1 MFTRCEFQPDQL
13 DARIALLRKISGAAE
28 LSYIVFRINYEPSK
42 VSIKV
47 CTFDGEVL
55 QKDVYLSWLLRI
67 SDQELKD
74 FTNNYLRS

>member
-13 DARIALLRKISGAAE
+13 DNKVALLRKISGAAE
-28 LSYIVFRINYEPSK
+28 LSYVVFRMNYEPSK

-67 SDQELKD
+67 SEQELID
-74 FTNNYLRS
+74 FAHRYLRS

>member
-1 MFTRCEFQPDQL
+1 MNDQKKQL
-13 DARIALLRKISGAAE
+13 DGRISLLRRISGAAE
-28 LSYIVFRINYEPSK
+28 LSYVVFRINYEPSK

-74 FTNNYLRS
+74 FAQNYLRS